1 MTFLLNKQTLFATFG
16 VRDIEALHASLI
28 SMAPSM
34 VEYYLS
40 DLNHSNQEEYIN
52 KRNIQQTIT
61 LDQFHIHFDYD
72 ENIFLEIDQS
82 YEDNTMIGSF
92 W

>member
-1 MTFLLNKQTLFATFG
+1 MTFLLNKQSLFATFG
-16 VRDIEALHASLI
+16 VQTSEALHSALI

-40 DLNHSNQEEYIN
+40 DLNTQSDEEYIN
-52 KRNIQQTIT
+52 KRNIQQTIS

-72 ENIFLEIDQS
+72 DNIFLEINQC